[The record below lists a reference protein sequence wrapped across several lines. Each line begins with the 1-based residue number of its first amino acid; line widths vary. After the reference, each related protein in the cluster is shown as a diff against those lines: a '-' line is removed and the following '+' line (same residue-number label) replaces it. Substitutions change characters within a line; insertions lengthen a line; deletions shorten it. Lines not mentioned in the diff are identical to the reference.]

1 MAISRV
7 IICQTHN
14 RMRILFLLLV
24 CLASGC
30 AGTTSV
36 LETYETEDL
45 VVVEHNAYNNY
56 MLMVYKDP
64 LGQTRQVLRRNGV
77 TEMVVQYTIDGN
89 ITVKARGKKERQIE
103 VVEAGHIT
111 QRINSLLQ
119 AKSSEQRGLA
129 SI

>member
-1 MAISRV
+1 
-7 IICQTHN
+7 
-14 RMRILFLLLV
+14 
-24 CLASGC
+24 
-30 AGTTSV
+30 
-36 LETYETEDL
+36 
-45 VVVEHNAYNNY
+45 
-56 MLMVYKDP
+56 MVYKDR

-119 AKSSEQRGLA
+119 AKSAEQRGLA